1 MHGDDGDYGNDGS
14 DDNKIKAEHCIK
26 LLIGFFLSVFV
37 QFFVELYGFFLV
49 FVWFCILFRKAA

>member
-49 FVWFCILFRKAA
+49 FV